1 MTDAREYLTSIRK
14 AEERLS
20 LKKRQVE
27 NLRDRLTSLSV
38 PTDKEVVL
46 DVEGTE
52 DSQVTLELEAEKD
65 YKIHIDNIY
74 VGKMKTNLGGKL
86 NLSVELEPG
95 KLVNVKIEKM

>member
-38 PTDKEVVL
+38 PTDKEVVSHTPNVGVMA
-46 DVEGTE
+46 DTVAMIA
-52 DSQVTLELEAEKD
+52 DMEAEISIVVD
-65 YKIHIDNIY
+65 TLMCFALPFICHCGAGFYHEYSKIRQEMI
-74 VGKMKTNLGGKL
+74 
-86 NLSVELEPG
+86 
-95 KLVNVKIEKM
+95 

>member
-38 PTDKEVVL
+38 PTDKEVVSH
-46 DVEGTE
+46 TP
-52 DSQVTLELEAEKD
+52 
-65 YKIHIDNIY
+65 N
-74 VGKMKTNLGGKL
+74 VGVMAD
-86 NLSVELEPG
+86 
-95 KLVNVKIEKM
+95 M